1 MSISLNMDEKQLNYI
16 EENGILFERL
26 GMTRMAGRVFGY
38 LIVSDKKEA
47 SFDDIRLAL
56 KASKGSI
63 SGTTKQLVNAG
74 LIQPVSLSGDRKTY
88 FRLNKIEV
96 GKILEARLQL
106 FVKFSEMIS
115 KGGSLKK
122 NEDELTDWLKE
133 LSTFYDWIGGE
144 IKEIIVK
151 WEKEKDK
158 IIENYEDKHK
168 KQKK

>member
-1 MSISLNMDEKQLNYI
+1 MDEKQLNYI

-74 LIQPVSLSGDRKTY
+74 LLQPVSLSGDRKTY

-96 GKILEARLQL
+96 GKILESRLQL
-106 FVKFSEMIS
+106 FVKFSEMTS
-115 KGGSLKK
+115 KGGSLRKK
-122 NEDELTDWLKE
+122 EDELTDWLKE
-133 LSTFYDWIGGE
+133 ISTFYDWVGDE
-144 IKEIIVK
+144 IREIIEK

-158 IIENYEDKHK
+158 IIESYENKHK
-168 KQKK
+168 KQKA